1 MFIPSAKIRALKP
14 ESVLKSAHFRPF
26 WFSVISGFCLAVQ
39 PQQSTSADSIQA
51 NGNSQNIA
59 ASDVKLHNTLW
70 AQIAYK
76 HQLDPYILYAVA
88 LTESRKNGEQ
98 NRVIPWPWA
107 INNAGNVFIP
117 GSQQEAEALFNQM
130 LQQGKRNID
139 IGIMQVN
146 LRWHGHRVTKPEQ
159 LLDPSTNLEIGARVL
174 SDAIQSAP
182 NNLALGIGRYYSWK
196 NEPAAIQY
204 GQKVI
209 ALADQIRAIL

>member
-1 MFIPSAKIRALKP
+1 L
-14 ESVLKSAHFRPF
+14 PF
-26 WFSVISGFCLAVQ
+26 KLNTQ
-39 PQQSTSADSIQA
+39 TND
-51 NGNSQNIA
+51 NSQNIA
-59 ASDVKLHNTLW
+59 ASDLKLHNTLW

-117 GSQQEAEALFNQM
+117 GSQQEAEALLNQM

>member
-14 ESVLKSAHFRPF
+14 ESILKSAYFTPF
-26 WFSVISGFCLAVQ
+26 WFSVISGFCLVVQ
-39 PQQSTSADSIQA
+39 PQQSTAADSIQA

-88 LTESRKNGEQ
+88 LTESRKLSDQ
-98 NRVIPWPWA
+98 NRVSPWPWA
-107 INNAGNVFIP
+107 INNAGKAFVP
-117 GSQQEAEALFNQM
+117 DSQQEAAALLDQM

-146 LRWHGHRVTKPEQ
+146 LRWHGHRVAKPEQ

-174 SDAIQSAP
+174 SEAIQSAP
-182 NNLALGIGRYYSWK
+182 NNIALGIGRYYSWK

-204 GQKVI
+204 GKKVI